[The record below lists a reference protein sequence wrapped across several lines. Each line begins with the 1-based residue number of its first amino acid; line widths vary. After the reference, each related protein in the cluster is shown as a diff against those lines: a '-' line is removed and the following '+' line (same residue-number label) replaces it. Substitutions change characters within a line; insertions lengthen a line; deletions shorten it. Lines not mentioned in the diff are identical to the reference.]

1 MKKLLPVFGAFL
13 IFSSALSLPAAEKSF
28 PPKATAE
35 QFAAWQKETRAF
47 LAEVLY
53 NGAPPQAVEL
63 QPEFG
68 KEETR
73 ENYKLTEVKFHDRPG
88 HVTTGYLARPLHP
101 TGAKL
106 PAVLALH
113 GHDFRAYETFNPKNM
128 YYYGDLL
135 AKKGYIVLALNIEH
149 QDLEYVPGKRLHFEW
164 PLPRNIRFPYMGQRV
179 WMAKR
184 GIDLLQAQPDVDPE
198 KIGVVGLSNGGV
210 STMFVGAMDE
220 RVKLTVAAGNL
231 IMHHRMWHT
240 TLIHCRCQ
248 YLDKL
253 DGVLDYYDIF
263 ALIAPRPL
271 VVQNGEKDPIFPIK
285 SANQA
290 YASIEQAYQIA
301 GAPDKVIHD
310 VHPLAHVFVAEV
322 PVAWFEK
329 YLPLPKR

>member
-1 MKKLLPVFGAFL
+1 MKKMLPVYGALAVFFL
-13 IFSSALSLPAAEKSF
+13 ASSLQAADKSF
-28 PPKATAE
+28 PAQATPE
-35 QFAAWQKETRAF
+35 QFAAWQAETRAF

-53 NGAPPQAVEL
+53 NGAPPEAVPL
-63 QPEFG
+63 APEFG
-68 KEETR
+68 KAETR
-73 ENYKLTEVKFHDRPG
+73 ENYQLTEVKFHDRPG
-88 HVTTGYLARPLHP
+88 HLTTGYLARPRHP
-101 TGAKL
+101 AGAKL

-149 QDLEYVPGKRLHFEW
+149 QDLDYVPGKRLHFEW
-164 PLPRNIRFPYMGQRV
+164 PLPKNIPFPYMGQRV

-198 KIGVVGLSNGGV
+198 QIGVVGLSNGGV
-210 STMFVGAMDE
+210 STMFVAAMDD
-220 RVKLTVAAGNL
+220 RIKLAVASGNL

-240 TLIHCRCQ
+240 NLIHCRCQ

-271 VVQNGEKDPIFPIK
+271 VVQSGKKDPIFPIK
-285 SANQA
+285 SANEAYTYIAQA
-290 YASIEQAYQIA
+290 YKIA
-301 GAPDKVIHD
+301 GAPEKVTHD
-310 VHPLAHVFVAEV
+310 VHPGPHVFVAEV
-322 PVAWFEK
+322 PVAGFDK